1 MKTTT
6 GQRRYYE
13 RYRRVGLWRRAAKAL
28 LTVSVQAA
36 LLTTVMLTSAVQT
49 ALAQESLATEGD
61 WEYIY
66 AAGVATLNGYSGTA
80 TVVTTPT
87 TLGGNAV
94 KKIRENCFR
103 GNDLLTSV
111 TVSEGVV
118 EIYFNSFMNC
128 TQLESISLP
137 STLSILG
144 EFAFRNCSSLKA
156 IALPSGMTHINE
168 YTFADCSSLK
178 TVSIPS
184 SVRVIG
190 KDAFAGCQALTSVTL
205 PAGVTEIEE
214 KTFINCENLAT
225 VNIQGNVTRIGT
237 GAFSGCSKALTSITI
252 PGSVTEIG
260 ERAFY
265 YSFELAN
272 VYFDGS
278 KAQWNAVTKGSEW
291 NYGVAR
297 GFQEHWRCRLTYD
310 MQGHGTAPA
319 AQTVYSGTANV
330 LTVPTEPTAQG
341 YYFGGWYANAACT
354 GTTFDFST
362 ALDDNTTL
370 YAKWTPRQNII
381 IFDLGGKGTAISN
394 QTVTT
399 GDVVT
404 EPDVQFDGN
413 DGIEGWYTDIDL
425 TQKYDFT
432 AAVDNSMRLY
442 AKWAAAGTA
451 TISVTNGEGGT
462 VTLTN
467 GRGQTFNDGK
477 VMPGV
482 YTLTVTPQSGYSFTG
497 SYTLPY
503 RSSSASLQPTSISG
517 GTARTYTLD
526 LTEKDVAVSVTFSSN
541 PILTVIARADEAG
554 VLEKVTWSVVNN
566 QTSVAINDGGAIP
579 FISDPNGAV
588 ASEFGIRLFVN
599 LGGLLSGYAFTAT
612 ITDNGNGSTVY
623 KNSIDGTSF
632 LIQPYGSIDIDLYVY
647 RPQTIS
653 LADDGSN
660 IAAIAA
666 LHGNVA
672 DMKLKRAFTAGKKQ
686 TVCLPFAP
694 EALLD
699 LGKVWEFTGISDGK
713 VVMTERTSG
722 LRANTPYIFEPNDDI
737 DAKTG
742 IAMGDVSINYGSD
755 PKTKKTSAGFTFHGT
770 YEQKTWEADDAA
782 VTNGTIY
789 GFMAQDNDGQQ
800 TGQFVRARRKT
811 ILRPFSCYLEY
822 TGTGDLTGTKNAA
835 PRRMTRGEG
844 EPLPDAIDIV
854 WLPASGSATGIGATQ
869 AAPDGSDQS
878 WYTIDGRR
886 LTGRPAQKGLYI
898 HNGRKEVLR

>member
-13 RYRRVGLWRRAAKAL
+13 RHRRVGLWRRAAKAL

-36 LLTTVMLTSAVQT
+36 LLTTVMLISAVQT
-49 ALAQESLATEGD
+49 ALAQESLGTEGD
-61 WEYIY
+61 WRYTY
-66 AAGVATLNGYSGTA
+66 AAGVATLTRYTGSA

-87 TLGGNAV
+87 TLSGNAV
-94 KKIRENCFR
+94 RKIAKNCFN
-103 GNDLLTSV
+103 GNALLTSV

-118 EIYFNSFMNC
+118 EIYDISFMNC

-144 EFAFRNCSSLKA
+144 ESAFRNCSSLKA

-168 YTFADCSSLK
+168 YTFANCSSLE

-184 SVRVIG
+184 SVRAIG
-190 KDAFAGCQALTSVTL
+190 KDAFQECHALTSVTL
-205 PAGVTEIEE
+205 PADVTEIEE
-214 KTFINCENLAT
+214 KTFLNCENLAT
-225 VNIQGNVTRIGT
+225 VKILGNVTRIGAS
-237 GAFSGCSKALTSITI
+237 AFSGCSNVLTSITI

-260 ERAFY
+260 EGAFY
-265 YSFELAN
+265 QCKKLAN

-291 NYGVAR
+291 NYSVAS
-297 GFQEHWRCRLTYD
+297 GFQEHWRCTLTYD

-330 LTVPTEPTAQG
+330 LTAPTAPTAQG
-341 YYFGGWYANAACT
+341 YDFGGWYANAACT

-381 IFDLGGKGTAISN
+381 TFDLGGKGTAISN

-413 DGIEGWYTDIDL
+413 EGIEGWYTDSGL

-432 AAVDNSMRLY
+432 AAVDKSMTLY

-451 TISVTNGEGGT
+451 TISVTNGEGST
-462 VTLTN
+462 VTLTD
-467 GRGQTFNDGK
+467 GRGQTFNNGK
-477 VMPGV
+477 VMPGI

-497 SYTLPY
+497 SYTLTY
-503 RSSSASLQPTSISG
+503 RSGGVSLLSTSISG
-517 GTARTYTLD
+517 GTARTYTVD
-526 LTEKDVAVSVTFSSN
+526 LTEKDAAINVTFSSN
-541 PILTVIARADEAG
+541 PILTVTTRADDES
-554 VLEKVTWSVVNN
+554 VLSQVTWSVVNN
-566 QTSVAINDGGAIP
+566 QKPSMTYNNGSTIP
-579 FISDPNGAV
+579 VVTGGAV
-588 ASEFGIRLFVN
+588 ASDFGILLNVN
-599 LGGLLSGYAFTAT
+599 LGERVDYAFTAT

-623 KNSIDGTSF
+623 NNSIDGTPF
-632 LIQPYGSIDIDLYVY
+632 LIVPYGSIDIDLYFY
-647 RPQTIS
+647 RPQMIA

-672 DMKLKRAFTAGKKQ
+672 NVRLKRAFTAGKKQ

-694 EALLD
+694 EALLS
-699 LGKVWEFTGISDGK
+699 LGTVWEFTGISDGK
-713 VVMTERTSG
+713 VVMTQRTSG
-722 LRANTPYIFEPNDDI
+722 LKANTPYIFEPNDDI

-822 TGTGDLTGTKNAA
+822 TGEGDLTGTKNAA

-854 WLPASGSATGIGATQ
+854 WLPASGSTTGIGATQ
-869 AAPDGSDQS
+869 AAPACSDQS

>member
-1 MKTTT
+1 MRTRIKTNNCFAPRAT
-6 GQRRYYE
+6 GLGGAT
-13 RYRRVGLWRRAAKAL
+13 RRVAMTML
-28 LTVSVQAA
+28 LC
-36 LLTTVMLTSAVQT
+36 LMLPMCMQT
-49 ALAQESLATEGD
+49 ALAQESQGTEGD
-61 WEYIY
+61 WMYTY
-66 AAGVATLNGYSGTA
+66 AAGVATLYKYNGTA

-94 KKIRENCFR
+94 RIISDNCFN
-103 GNDLLTSV
+103 GNTLLTSV

-118 EIYFNSFMNC
+118 EIYQNSFAKC

-137 STLSILG
+137 STLSKLG
-144 EFAFRNCSSLKA
+144 EYAFSNCSSLKA

-214 KTFINCENLAT
+214 RTFLNCKNLAT
-225 VNIQGNVTRIGT
+225 VKILGNVTRIGT
-237 GAFSGCSKALTSITI
+237 SAFSDCSKALTSITI

-291 NYGVAR
+291 NYGVAS

-330 LTVPTEPTAQG
+330 LTVPTEPMAQG

-370 YAKWTPRQNII
+370 YAKWTPRQNTIT
-381 IFDLGGKGTAISN
+381 FDLGGKGTAISN

-399 GDVVT
+399 GNVVT

-413 DGIEGWYTDIDL
+413 EGIEGWYTDIGL

-432 AAVDNSMRLY
+432 AAVDHSMRLY

-462 VTLTN
+462 ATLTD
-467 GRGQTFNDGK
+467 GRGQTFNDGM

-497 SYTLPY
+497 SYTLTD
-503 RSSSASLQPTSISG
+503 RSSSASFPSTSISG

-526 LTEKDVAVSVTFSSN
+526 LTEKDVAVSVTFSTQ
-541 PILTVIARADEAG
+541 PIVTISTTTDGTASAGSYTLADGDGHDYTTGGTLLKVDDGTDIMWSTSYDLTLTVTTGDGCAI
-554 VLEKVTWSVVNN
+554 SIVNN
-566 QTSVAINDGGAIP
+566 GVTTYLNDGTT
-579 FISDPNGAV
+579 S
-588 ASEFGIRLFVN
+588 
-599 LGGLLSGYAFTAT
+599 YTFT
-612 ITDNGNGSTVY
+612 
-623 KNSIDGTSF
+623 
-632 LIQPYGSIDIDLYVY
+632 PRGSIDIRLHYFVRD
-647 RPQTIS
+647 
-653 LADDGSN
+653 LADVTLTDNGDNSTTLASLSQGEPLTVMLGGRTLYKDGAWN
-660 IAAIAA
+660 T
-666 LHGNVA
+666 L
-672 DMKLKRAFTAGKKQ
+672 
-686 TVCLPFAP
+686 CLPF
-694 EALLD
+694 D
-699 LGKVWEFTGISDGK
+699 LHS
-713 VVMTERTSG
+713 
-722 LRANTPYIFEPNDDI
+722 
-737 DAKTG
+737 
-742 IAMGDVSINYGSD
+742 
-755 PKTKKTSAGFTFHGT
+755 
-770 YEQKTWEADDAA
+770 
-782 VTNGTIY
+782 
-789 GFMAQDNDGQQ
+789 
-800 TGQFVRARRKT
+800 
-811 ILRPFSCYLEY
+811 
-822 TGTGDLTGTKNAA
+822 LTGTPLEGATVMRLNVTSKSSEVYRTRFDESDGTLNLYFSNVTGNLEAGVPYIVKWKTAGTDISAPVFYGVFITATTPQTVASNDGKISFKGTYDKIAFDTEDKSILLMGAA
-835 PRRMTRGEG
+835 NKLYWPQSG
-844 EPLPDAIDIV
+844 
-854 WLPASGSATGIGATQ
+854 ASIGAFRAHFEVT
-869 AAPDGSDQS
+869 DGASIKTFKLNLGDETGLDLIPALAQDDS
-878 WYTIDGRR
+878 AWYSLDGKR
-886 LTGRPAQKGLYI
+886 LSGKPCQKGIYI
-898 HNGRKEVLR
+898 QNGKKVIIK